1 MTGAAVN
8 KTKQAVEPESSKAS
22 EEIDEPKRLPL
33 PKTTVGVIAERSALV
48 NAEQATSQPTPL
60 NDEQVM
66 QDHDGQVSPVDVK
79 KVTPVDSELAKSV
92 NVERD
97 EPSTVADV
105 SNDVAPAVAENRLFM
120 GNPGTGKSTLINCL
134 VGRTVFQSGL
144 SWGGGLTKD
153 YQKYVAGDIAYMDT
167 PGLADRTILEQAAKA
182 ITKALSEPGDY
193 KLFFMV
199 RMQAGRIVSEDL
211 VTVERVLDSID
222 VPDLK
227 FSILVNNLGRRQYD
241 AMMQFGAEFKKVMAL
256 MNQGKYSTPHVCF
269 IPTFRELEESDNQ
282 TIELPKHSRRVP
294 RVAGARHP
302 HST

>member
-1 MTGAAVN
+1 M
-8 KTKQAVEPESSKAS
+8 
-22 EEIDEPKRLPL
+22 
-33 PKTTVGVIAERSALV
+33 
-48 NAEQATSQPTPL
+48 
-60 NDEQVM
+60 
-66 QDHDGQVSPVDVK
+66 SPYV
-79 KVTPVDSELAKSV
+79 
-92 NVERD
+92 R
-97 EPSTVADV
+97 
-105 SNDVAPAVAENRLFM
+105 ENRLFM

-153 YQKYVAGDIAYMDT
+153 YQKYVTGDIAYMDT

-282 TIELPKHSRRVP
+282 TIELPNTVVEFLESRAPVIHIPRDAVSPINTQSFEAQTRELRNQLEALRADHAKMMQTFMQLQTRHRDEIERERQFYRRVQEQHQ
-294 RVAGARHP
+294 REAAATRSFYQAQEHMMYQLVRDQRQQ
-302 HST
+302 SDCVLM